1 MIQIQHLT
9 ITHTKDLRELVHD
22 LNLTIATGEKVAII
36 GEEGNGKSS
45 LLALLVNP
53 KAHFDHLSYEGT
65 INKPDSPQV
74 YIPQQ
79 ISDDLQSLTLNDY
92 FFADTYDLDYATLYR
107 LADELHFD
115 SERFAS
121 SQLIST
127 LSGGEKLK
135 IQFIREL
142 ARPHDII
149 FLDEPSND
157 MDLTTITWLKD
168 FIKHS
173 DKTIIYISH
182 DEDLLSQTADTIIH
196 LELLK
201 RRRQA
206 RTSVEHLDY
215 DNYSQQRTDAFQQKI
230 QQAKTEK
237 KAYDKAMAKHRRIKQ
252 NVQTT
257 LRNTHDST
265 QGRLLA
271 KKMKAVLSQEK
282 RYDRLAQ
289 DMTQMPD
296 KEDSIELFFS
306 HIDPLPQGKYLL
318 NLDEKQINIAP
329 HLTIDHL
336 KLSLKGQE
344 KIGIVGDNGCGKS
357 TLLHYL
363 YQELNRKTDLTIGYM
378 PQDYDLILKNDLSP
392 IAFLCKTGDKT
403 EKEIISSHLANLN
416 FSHDEMNHAI
426 DDLSG
431 GQKGKLLL
439 LHLVLENPQL
449 LILDEPTR
457 NFSPTSQPQ
466 VRQLFENYPGAI
478 LTVSHDVNY
487 LRQVCQKIY
496 RLESHGLKEVEI

>member
-121 SQLIST
+121 SQLVSS

-135 IQFIREL
+135 IQLIREL

-157 MDLTTITWLKD
+157 METTMTWLKN

-173 DKTIIYISH
+173 DQTIIYISH

-215 DNYSQQRTDAFQQKI
+215 DNYSQQRTDAFQQQM

-257 LRNTHDST
+257 LRKDDC
-265 QGRLLA
+265 LL
-271 KKMKAVLSQEK
+271 K
-282 RYDRLAQ
+282 R
-289 DMTQMPD
+289 
-296 KEDSIELFFS
+296 
-306 HIDPLPQGKYLL
+306 
-318 NLDEKQINIAP
+318 
-329 HLTIDHL
+329 
-336 KLSLKGQE
+336 
-344 KIGIVGDNGCGKS
+344 
-357 TLLHYL
+357 
-363 YQELNRKTDLTIGYM
+363 
-378 PQDYDLILKNDLSP
+378 
-392 IAFLCKTGDKT
+392 
-403 EKEIISSHLANLN
+403 
-416 FSHDEMNHAI
+416 
-426 DDLSG
+426 
-431 GQKGKLLL
+431 
-439 LHLVLENPQL
+439 
-449 LILDEPTR
+449 
-457 NFSPTSQPQ
+457 
-466 VRQLFENYPGAI
+466 
-478 LTVSHDVNY
+478 
-487 LRQVCQKIY
+487 
-496 RLESHGLKEVEI
+496 

>member
-22 LNLTIATGEKVAII
+22 LNVNIATGEKVAII

-45 LLALLVNP
+45 LLALLVNSN
-53 KAHFDHLSYEGT
+53 AHFDHLSYEGT
-65 INKPDSPQV
+65 ITKPDSPQV

-79 ISDDLQSLTLNDY
+79 ISENLQALTLNDY
-92 FFADTYDLDYATLYR
+92 FFADSYDLDYATLYR
-107 LADELHFD
+107 LADELYFD

-121 SQLIST
+121 NQQIST

-135 IQFIREL
+135 IQLIREL

-168 FIKHS
+168 FIKYS

-215 DNYSQQRTDAFQQKI
+215 DNYSQRRSDAFQQQM

-265 QGRLLA
+265 QGRLVA

-289 DMTQMPD
+289 NMTQMPD
-296 KEDSIELFFS
+296 KEDSIDLFFS
-306 HIDPLPQGKYLL
+306 HINSLPQGKYLL
-318 NLDEKQINIAP
+318 NLNENQLNIAH
-329 HLTIDHL
+329 HLTIEHL
-336 KLSLKGQE
+336 KFSLKGQE
-344 KIGIVGDNGCGKS
+344 KVGIIGDNGCGKS
-357 TLLHYL
+357 TLLNYL
-363 YQELNRKTDLTIGYM
+363 YQELSRKTDLTIGYM
-378 PQDYDLILKNDLSP
+378 PQHYDFILRNDLSP

-426 DDLSG
+426 ADLSG

-439 LHLVLENPQL
+439 LHIVLASPQL

-487 LRQVCQKIY
+487 LKQVCQKIY
-496 RLESHGLKEVEI
+496 RLDAHGLEEVEI

>member
-45 LLALLVNP
+45 LLTLLVNP

-115 SERFAS
+115 SDRFAS
-121 SQLIST
+121 SQLISS

-135 IQFIREL
+135 IQLIREL

-157 MDLTTITWLKD
+157 MDLTTMTWLKN

-173 DKTIIYISH
+173 DQTIIYISH

-215 DNYSQQRTDAFQQKI
+215 DNYSQQRTDAFQQQM

-237 KAYDKAMAKHRRIKQ
+237 KAYDKAMAKHLRIKQ

-265 QGRLLA
+265 QGRLVA

-306 HIDPLPQGKYLL
+306 HITPLPQGKYL
-318 NLDEKQINIAP
+318 
-329 HLTIDHL
+329 
-336 KLSLKGQE
+336 
-344 KIGIVGDNGCGKS
+344 
-357 TLLHYL
+357 
-363 YQELNRKTDLTIGYM
+363 
-378 PQDYDLILKNDLSP
+378 
-392 IAFLCKTGDKT
+392 
-403 EKEIISSHLANLN
+403 
-416 FSHDEMNHAI
+416 
-426 DDLSG
+426 
-431 GQKGKLLL
+431 
-439 LHLVLENPQL
+439 
-449 LILDEPTR
+449 
-457 NFSPTSQPQ
+457 
-466 VRQLFENYPGAI
+466 
-478 LTVSHDVNY
+478 
-487 LRQVCQKIY
+487 
-496 RLESHGLKEVEI
+496 